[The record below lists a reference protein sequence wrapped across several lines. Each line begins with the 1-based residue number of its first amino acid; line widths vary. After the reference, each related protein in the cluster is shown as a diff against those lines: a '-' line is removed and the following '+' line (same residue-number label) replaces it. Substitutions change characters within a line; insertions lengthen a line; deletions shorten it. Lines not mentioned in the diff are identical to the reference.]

1 MSVEPV
7 MNTIHSCSRLGWSNL
22 HLRSIYVAYSLIVNT
37 STYGPV
43 HEVVADW
50 PWVVD
55 ASGSSLTPAAVASA
69 LVLICTQTTI
79 PKQFRPW
86 MSDKRLKIVLVAYAC
101 IHTYAVDASSF
112 LFILAAVAPV
122 RMDIHL
128 HTDKQR
134 YLNHAGHGWLTIVS
148 TSLGPCACRI
158 RSHPHICCGCINSL
172 WSSLLILTP
181 VASVPTAFHPYTNG
195 DT

>member
-1 MSVEPV
+1 MVQLISGMSTYLKPKLLQTSVEPV

-22 HLRSIYVAYSLIVNT
+22 HLRSIYVANSLIVNA

-69 LVLICTQTTI
+69 LMLICTQTTI

-86 MSDKRLKIVLVAYAC
+86 MSDKRLKIV
-101 IHTYAVDASSF
+101 
-112 LFILAAVAPV
+112 
-122 RMDIHL
+122 RRRL
-128 HTDKQR
+128 H
-134 YLNHAGHGWLTIVS
+134 S
-148 TSLGPCACRI
+148 
-158 RSHPHICCGCINSL
+158 HICCGCIKFLAHPCRSRSCPNGYPSAHRQTAIPKPCRPWMTNKSL
-172 WSSLLILTP
+172 DIFRSLCLSHSL
-181 VASVPTAFHPYTNG
+181 ASTYMLWMH
-195 DT
+195 